1 MEDSK
6 NTKEDKKEKESPE
19 LKEEL
24 TEEELKGVDGGN
36 AGTLTLGLGQAAGML
51 HADEPW
57 LPKVIHLSP

>member
-36 AGTLTLGLGQAAGML
+36 AGTLTLVLGQAAGML
-51 HADEPW
+51 HADEP
-57 LPKVIHLSP
+57 